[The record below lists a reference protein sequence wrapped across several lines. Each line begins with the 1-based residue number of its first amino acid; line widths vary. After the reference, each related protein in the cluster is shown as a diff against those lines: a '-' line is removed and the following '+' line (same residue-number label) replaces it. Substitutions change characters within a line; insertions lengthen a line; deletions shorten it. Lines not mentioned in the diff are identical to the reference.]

1 MLYGIILSTTSS
13 IWIAAPILLFLGEKK
28 LRRNATTVAGRGPA
42 QPAAAE

>member
-28 LRRNATTVAGRGPA
+28 LRRNATTTATGRGA
-42 QPAAAE
+42 APAAAE